1 MDSLRDMPRWLA
13 LDAPHESVAALF
25 AAFCHE
31 MVREGAPIHRV
42 SLGLEGLHPEVSGWQ
57 HVWTREAI
65 SSRETDRATAP
76 TSQSYL
82 HSPTRIVDETERPFR
97 RRLDKPSPHLPLL
110 DELRLGGMTDYVMFP
125 LPFLDRTRT
134 AVISFATSEPNGFDD
149 AVLAELE
156 FASRLLSPYLERR
169 VLRRIS
175 MDLLDT
181 YVGPHTGRRILEG
194 RVERGAVEQIEAAI
208 WFADLRGFTAL
219 SETRP
224 TSEVLATLNEWFD
237 IVGEVIDAHG
247 GEILKFMGDAV
258 LAIFP
263 TSIDQDRR
271 TACRRAMAAAV
282 DFSRRTDAANVRRRS
297 HGEPSVAHALV
308 LDVGEVA
315 YGNVG
320 AAHRMDFTVIGPAVN
335 RASRLLHLAKRLERS
350 VLVSDAVTTEL
361 ETPLIDLG
369 FHELR
374 DVVLPQRVFEPR
386 S

>member
-1 MDSLRDMPRWLA
+1 LNCPEGLSRWLA
-13 LDAPHESVAALF
+13 IDAPHESVAALF

-31 MVREGAPIHRV
+31 VVRDGALVHRV

-57 HVWTREAI
+57 HVWTREAV
-65 SSRETDRATAP
+65 SSHETDRATAP

-97 RRLDKPSPHLPLL
+97 RRLDQPSPHLPLL
-110 DELRLGGMTDYVMFP
+110 DELRLGGMTDYVMYP

-134 AVISFATSEPNGFDD
+134 AVISFATSEPDGFDD
-149 AVLAELE
+149 VVLAELE
-156 FASRLLSPYLERR
+156 FAVRLLSPYLERR

-224 TSEVLATLNEWFD
+224 TTEVLATLNEWFGV
-237 IVGEVIDAHG
+237 VGEVIAAHG
-247 GEILKFMGDAV
+247 GEILKFIGDAV

-263 TSIDQDRR
+263 TSVHQDRR
-271 TACRRAMAAAV
+271 TACRRAMSAV
-282 DFSRRTDAANVRRRS
+282 EDFTRRTDASNVRRRS
-297 HGEPSVAHALV
+297 RGVPIVAHALV

-335 RASRLLHLAKRLERS
+335 RASRLLHLAKRLDRA
-350 VLVSDAVTTEL
+350 VLVSDAVAGEL

-374 DVVLPQRVFEPR
+374 DVALPQRVFEPGP
-386 S
+386 

>member
-31 MVREGAPIHRV
+31 IVREGGPIHRV
-42 SLGLEGLHPEVSGWQ
+42 SIGLEGLHPEVSGWQ
-57 HVWTREAI
+57 HVWTREAV

-76 TSQSYL
+76 TSRSYL

-97 RRLDKPSPHLPLL
+97 RRLDQPSPHLPLL
-110 DELRLGGMTDYVMFP
+110 DELRLGGMTDYAMFP
-125 LPFLDRTRT
+125 LPFLDRSRT

-194 RVERGAVEQIEAAI
+194 RVERGTVEQIEAAI
-208 WFADLRGFTAL
+208 WFADLRGFTAM

-224 TSEVLATLNEWFD
+224 SSEVLAILNEWFG
-237 IVGEVIDAHG
+237 IAGEVIAAHG

-263 TSIDQDRR
+263 TSVDQDRR
-271 TACRRAMAAAV
+271 TACRRAMEAAEE
-282 DFSRRTDAANVRRRS
+282 FTRKTNAANVRRRS
-297 HGEPSVAHALV
+297 HGSPPVVHALV
-308 LDVGEVA
+308 LEFGEVA

-350 VLVSDAVTTEL
+350 VLVSDAVASEL

-374 DVVLPQRVFEPR
+374 DVALPQRVFEPK